1 MNKRLFIVGCFFL
14 TSCFSN
20 NNYQVSRISSYEN
33 QIKPILSGNGK
44 QLAFIIDDNGD
55 KKIRLI
61 HIASGRR
68 LPLRHI
74 SRHEP
79 YSAPSLSWNGRYLAI
94 ISKFQGQRIALI
106 EDLLAGIVYKLPLD
120 FQDLPENIS
129 LTPDASKV
137 VIQFGSDAAS
147 SLRFLDLTNK
157 LTKDFSHELK
167 DSKSLSNN

>member
-1 MNKRLFIVGCFFL
+1 MIV
-14 TSCFSN
+14 
-20 NNYQVSRISSYEN
+20 
-33 QIKPILSGNGK
+33 
-44 QLAFIIDDNGD
+44 
-55 KKIRLI
+55 
-61 HIASGRR
+61 
-68 LPLRHI
+68 
-74 SRHEP
+74 
-79 YSAPSLSWNGRYLAI
+79 
-94 ISKFQGQRIALI
+94 KFQGQRIALI